1 MPQIKIES
9 NLPIIFLTLMV
20 IGITVFMIFEFR
32 KVNNRVNQIATLL
45 NSDNK
50 EIKHHPTKN
59 KGKEVEK
66 EDIIDSKDRVE
77 EWQEE
82 NYVKQNIVNGINNE
96 DQSERDMNDEDKE
109 ISEEYINNNVFS
121 NMLMARGMVDR
132 DDGNMDIE
140 EIHEEDDYE
149 GEHYFDGGEDDG
161 GEDDGGEDDG
171 GEDDGGE
178 DDDGEYD
185 DGHDDGEDDGGED
198 DGGEDDDGENDDSGE
213 DDDGENDDSGEDDE
227 DIILDL
233 KGLSAT
239 DDFEKEK
246 VTVDDSFSASQLRQ
260 LCENMGLSVSGNKTK
275 LISRIMEN
283 QK

>member
-32 KVNNRVNQIATLL
+32 KVNHRVNQIATLL

-59 KGKEVEK
+59 QGKEVEK

-121 NMLMARGMVDR
+121 NMLMVRGMVDR
-132 DDGNMDIE
+132 DDGNMDI
-140 EIHEEDDYE
+140 EEDDYE

-161 GEDDGGEDDG
+161 GEDD
-171 GEDDGGE
+171 
-178 DDDGEYD
+178 DGE
-185 DGHDDGEDDGGED
+185 DDGEDDGVD
-198 DGGEDDDGENDDSGE
+198 DDDGED
-213 DDDGENDDSGEDDE
+213 DDE

>member
-32 KVNNRVNQIATLL
+32 KVNHRVNQIATLL

-59 KGKEVEK
+59 QGKEVEK

-121 NMLMARGMVDR
+121 NMLMARGMVGR

-140 EIHEEDDYE
+140 EIHDEDDYVEQGGHYFEDDDREEDDR
-149 GEHYFDGGEDDG
+149 GEDGGEEDGGEDDD
-161 GEDDGGEDDG
+161 GEE
-171 GEDDGGE
+171 EDDGGE
-178 DDDGEYD
+178 DDDG
-185 DGHDDGEDDGGED
+185 GEEEEDDDGGE
-198 DGGEDDDGENDDSGE
+198 EEE
-213 DDDGENDDSGEDDE
+213 EEEE

-233 KGLSAT
+233 KGLSDT
-239 DDFEKEK
+239 GDFEKEK
-246 VTVDDSFSASQLRQ
+246 IMVDDSFSASQLRQ
-260 LCENMGLSVSGNKTK
+260 ICENMGLSVSGNKTK